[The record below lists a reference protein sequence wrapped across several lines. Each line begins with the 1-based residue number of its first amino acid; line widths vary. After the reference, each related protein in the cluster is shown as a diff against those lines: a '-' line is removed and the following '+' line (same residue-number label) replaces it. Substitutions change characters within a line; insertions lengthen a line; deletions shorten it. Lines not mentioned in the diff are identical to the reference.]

1 MDKFIP
7 SDALTFDLAHQG
19 TLAALETRIRTV
31 LGSHRKRQEDNKV
44 KLSKVKY
51 SFILRNATR
60 QKLIASLLFHRKR
73 KVLIT
78 MTSYKHSTSFTFL
91 DKT

>member
-44 KLSKVKY
+44 KLS
-51 SFILRNATR
+51 
-60 QKLIASLLFHRKR
+60 
-73 KVLIT
+73 
-78 MTSYKHSTSFTFL
+78 
-91 DKT
+91 